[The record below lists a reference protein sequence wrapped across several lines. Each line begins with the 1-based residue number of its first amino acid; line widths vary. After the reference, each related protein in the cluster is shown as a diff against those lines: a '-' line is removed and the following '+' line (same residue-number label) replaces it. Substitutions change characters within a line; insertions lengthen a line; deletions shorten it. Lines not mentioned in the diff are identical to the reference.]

1 MPIRKMRTTDADA
14 IKLLVDGIND
24 VFKRIIEL
32 PIMDMIERGLYFLPS
47 KHLIGQMQDLFMYW
61 VNNFP
66 NTPKGYKL
74 DIPQQHLVTTHAE
87 TEGKPVRLEELIVWL
102 EDLLEMI
109 ARNASRKAFAW
120 VAQTA
125 RLILN
130 IYDYGSISPP
140 RFRDEN

>member
-1 MPIRKMRTTDADA
+1 MPIRKMRPTDADA

-32 PIMDMIERGLYFLPS
+32 PIMEKIDQGLYFLPT

-66 NTPKGYKL
+66 NTPRGYKL
-74 DIPQQHLVTTHAE
+74 NIPQQHLVTTHAE
-87 TEGKPVRLEELIVWL
+87 TEGNPVRLEELIVWL

-109 ARNASRKAFAW
+109 ARNESKKAFAW

-130 IYDYGSISPP
+130 IYDYGLTSPS
-140 RFRDEN
+140 RFRDKN